1 MFEIHCKT
9 YDGIRLSCFWYTC
22 EFLDNSVFL
31 KILYFLFYFI
41 LPLYITTSYF
51 NTAFAIKLEIRIF
64 KFPVEIFTWNAL
76 STQISNSEIQSRH
89 ANHKLTIVRWQ
100 DWT

>member
-1 MFEIHCKT
+1 MFEIHYKT
-9 YDGIRLSCFWYTC
+9 YDGICLSFFWYTY

-31 KILYFLFYFI
+31 KIKLKKKKII

-51 NTAFAIKLEIRIF
+51 NTAFEIKLEIRIF
-64 KFPVEIFTWNAL
+64 KFPVETFIWNAL